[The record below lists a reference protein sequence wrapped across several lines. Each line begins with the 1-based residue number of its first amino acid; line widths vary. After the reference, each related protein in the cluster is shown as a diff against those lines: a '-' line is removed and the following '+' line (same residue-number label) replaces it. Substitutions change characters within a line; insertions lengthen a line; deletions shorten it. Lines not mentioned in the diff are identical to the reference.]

1 MNHEISARLIT
12 CYERLRTQRFDPAS
26 PRESLLRIAR
36 IMFVEMAERDAGK
49 LGITDLAAFFDT
61 AVAAMMLYGTF
72 VMLLQLEELDE
83 PTEDEC
89 SLILGRHEAYFDD
102 LIDQAIERFEL
113 HEAEEQVR

>member
-1 MNHEISARLIT
+1 MNDDIDARLIAR
-12 CYERLRTQRFDPAS
+12 YERLRTQHFDPAS

-61 AVAAMMLYGTF
+61 AVAAMLLHGMF
-72 VMLLQLEELDE
+72 VTLLQLEELDE

-89 SLILGRHEAYFDD
+89 SLILGRHETYVDD
-102 LIDQAIERFEL
+102 LIDRAIERFGL
-113 HEAEEQVR
+113 DEAGGHV